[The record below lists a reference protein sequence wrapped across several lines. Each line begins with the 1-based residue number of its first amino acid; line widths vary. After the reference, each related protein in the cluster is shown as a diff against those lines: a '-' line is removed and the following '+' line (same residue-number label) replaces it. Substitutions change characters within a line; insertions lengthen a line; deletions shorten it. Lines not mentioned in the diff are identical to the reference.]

1 MQREVRPID
10 TFTSLPKGPPYLV
23 PRLIIIALASLFIF
37 YHITML
43 NDFARGFEESSSALY
58 NGVQAALRLGI
69 IVSLTLVVLGK
80 RIALWTMWCS
90 ILGLIATHYWAHFG
104 MVEADFTIG
113 RHPLSYLK
121 GLIMPSIVTAAF
133 LYRRGQG

>member
-1 MQREVRPID
+1 MN
-10 TFTSLPKGPPYLV
+10 TLATPPTNPPHLV
-23 PRLIIIALASLFIF
+23 PRLIIVALASLFIF

-43 NDFARGFEESSSALY
+43 VEFARWHGQTDDVIY
-58 NGVQAALRLGI
+58 NCVQAALRVGI
-69 IVSLTLVVLGK
+69 IVSLALVVLG
-80 RIALWTMWCS
+80 RRFALWTMWLS
-90 ILGLIATHYWAHFG
+90 IGSLIATHYWAHFG

-133 LYRRGQG
+133 VYRRR

>member
-1 MQREVRPID
+1 MDILTALPRNPPHLIQRV
-10 TFTSLPKGPPYLV
+10 
-23 PRLIIIALASLFIF
+23 IIIALASLFIF

-43 NDFARGFEESSSALY
+43 AEFARGQGLTGDPLY
-58 NGVQAALRLGI
+58 NGVQAALRVGI
-69 IVSLTLVVLGK
+69 IASLTLVVLGK
-80 RIALWTMWCS
+80 RFALWTMWFS
-90 ILGLIATHYWAHFG
+90 IGSLIATHYWAHFG

-133 LYRRGQG
+133 LYRRH

>member
-1 MQREVRPID
+1 MHPIQRA
-10 TFTSLPKGPPYLV
+10 
-23 PRLIIIALASLFIF
+23 IIIALASLFIF

-43 NDFARGFEESSSALY
+43 SDFVRWHDQTSDTLY
-58 NGVQAALRLGI
+58 NWVQAALRVGI
-69 IVSLTLVVLGK
+69 IASLTLVVLGK
-80 RIALWTMWCS
+80 RFALWTMWFS
-90 ILGLIATHYWAHFG
+90 IGCLIATHYWAHFG

-133 LYRRGQG
+133 LYRRR

>member
-1 MQREVRPID
+1 MMQRETRLMNTLGALPESSPHPI
-10 TFTSLPKGPPYLV
+10 

-43 NDFARGFEESSSALY
+43 FDFARGHGLTGDALY

-69 IVSLTLVVLGK
+69 IVSLALVALGK
-80 RIALWTMWCS
+80 RLALWTMWLS
-90 ILGLIATHYWAHFG
+90 ISGLIMTHYWAHFG

-121 GLIMPSIVTAAF
+121 GLIMPSIITVAF
-133 LYRRGQG
+133 LYQRP

>member
-1 MQREVRPID
+1 MN
-10 TFTSLPKGPPYLV
+10 SLAAPPENPPHLV
-23 PRLIIIALASLFIF
+23 PRLIIIALAGLFIF

-43 NDFARGFEESSSALY
+43 VEFVRWQDQTSDALY
-58 NGVQAALRLGI
+58 NCVQAALRVGI
-69 IVSLTLVVLGK
+69 IASLSLVVLGK
-80 RIALWTMWCS
+80 RFALWTMWLS
-90 ILGLIATHYWAHFG
+90 IGGLIATHYWAHFG

-133 LYRRGQG
+133 LYRRR

>member
-1 MQREVRPID
+1 MNVLTASRE
-10 TFTSLPKGPPYLV
+10 GPLRLFQSIVILV
-23 PRLIIIALASLFIF
+23 LASLFIF
-37 YHITML
+37 YHVTML
-43 NDFARGFEESSSALY
+43 IDFAHGFKESSSALY
-58 NGVQAALRLGI
+58 NGVQAALRAGI
-69 IVSLTLVVLGK
+69 IVSLTLVVLGE
-80 RIALWTMWCS
+80 RFALWAMWFS

-133 LYRRGQG
+133 LYRRGEP

>member
-1 MQREVRPID
+1 MNVLTASRE
-10 TFTSLPKGPPYLV
+10 GPL
-23 PRLIIIALASLFIF
+23 RLFQSIVILALASLFIF

-43 NDFARGFEESSSALY
+43 IDFARGIEESRSALY
-58 NGVQAALRLGI
+58 NGVQAALRVGI

-80 RIALWTMWCS
+80 RFALWTMWFS
-90 ILGLIATHYWAHFG
+90 IVALIVTHYWAHFG

-121 GLIMPSIVTAAF
+121 GLIMPSIVTTAF
-133 LYRRGQG
+133 LYRRA